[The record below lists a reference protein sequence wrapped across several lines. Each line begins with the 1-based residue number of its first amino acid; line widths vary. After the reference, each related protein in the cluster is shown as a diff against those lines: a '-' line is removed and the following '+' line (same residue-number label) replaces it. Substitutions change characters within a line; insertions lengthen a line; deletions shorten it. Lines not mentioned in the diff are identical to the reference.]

1 MPGSNGLAYLT
12 GASATDEKVF
22 NDVDPGRRRRRSGPL
37 RRRRR
42 NVDAAAVAGNN
53 FPAGF
58 GAGSGRRF
66 GHDVA
71 AEFVAGRIHRQRR
84 RRL

>member
-1 MPGSNGLAYLT
+1 MPGTNGLAYLT
-12 GASATDEKVF
+12 GTSATDEKVF
-22 NDVDPGRRRRRSGPL
+22 NNIDPGRRRRRPVPL

-42 NVDAAAVAGNN
+42 NVDTAAGAGNN
-53 FPAGF
+53 FQAGF